1 MTVILSCKDLSKHF
15 GGVAAVDGVD
25 LEVQEGH
32 IHSIIG
38 PNGAGKSTF
47 FNLISGEV
55 ELSSGQVYFKGDE
68 ITHFPPH
75 RLPHLGISRCF
86 QLTNVFPKLTVYEN
100 VWAALFARLRGGVL
114 DFLRKA
120 KQFAEVEEQ
129 TEAIIDEVGLS
140 HKISERAE
148 TLSHG
153 QSRMLEMAITLA
165 GLPTLMLLDEP
176 TQGLAPEAT
185 HEMTD
190 LIRRLAGKY
199 TILLIEHKMAM
210 VMQLCQHI
218 VVLNFGEKIGEG
230 SPQQVQADP
239 AVIEA
244 YMGLE
249 SDDAADGRGA

>member
-1 MTVILSCKDLSKHF
+1 MTVILSCRGLSKHF

-25 LEVQEGH
+25 LDVREGH

-55 ELSSGQVYFKGDE
+55 ELSAGQVFFKGDE
-68 ITHFPPH
+68 ITHLPPH

-86 QLTNVFPKLTVYEN
+86 QLTNVFPKLTVREN
-100 VWAALFARLRGGVL
+100 VWAALFARQRGGVM
-114 DFLRKA
+114 DFLRKP
-120 KQFAEVEEQ
+120 KRFADVEER
-129 TEAIIDEVGLS
+129 TAAIVEEVGLG

-199 TILLIEHKMAM
+199 TILLIEHKM
-210 VMQLCQHI
+210 HI
-218 VVLNFGEKIGEG
+218 VMEISDVISVLNLGQIIAEG
-230 SPQQVQADP
+230 KPDEIQRNQQVQD
-239 AVIEA
+239 A
-244 YMGLE
+244 YL
-249 SDDAADGRGA
+249 GRLR